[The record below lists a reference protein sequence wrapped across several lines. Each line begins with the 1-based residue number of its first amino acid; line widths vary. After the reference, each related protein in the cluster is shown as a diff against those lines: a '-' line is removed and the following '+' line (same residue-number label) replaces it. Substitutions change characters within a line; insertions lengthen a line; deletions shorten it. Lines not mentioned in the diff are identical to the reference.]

1 MKQQVLCFGEVLWDS
16 FGDEQKPGGAPMN
29 VAMHLVQQ
37 GVNASLLSRLGN
49 DKAGQELA
57 EFLKIHSL
65 YSGLVQVDEKRPTC
79 KVEVKLDLQQQATYT
94 IPKPVSWDNIQPNE
108 MLDERI
114 KHISV
119 IVFGSLACRSKT
131 SRDTLLDLF
140 EHKMLKV
147 FDVNLRHPHYDQ
159 ATIQTLAAVAD
170 VIKMNEEE
178 ANLLI
183 GSYDEPLKDKIIEF
197 QKKFHSQTICV
208 TRGEN
213 GAIIWHDEK
222 FYEHP
227 GFNVDVVDTVGAGD
241 AFLATF
247 IAGLLNNQPME
258 QLLER
263 ACAVGAYVTTQ
274 RGANPVYDEACITEI
289 IKSLQS
295 VA

>member
-1 MKQQVLCFGEVLWDS
+1 MKQQVLCFGEVLWDT

-29 VAMHLVQQ
+29 VAMHLVRQ

-49 DKAGQELA
+49 DKDGHELA
-57 EFLKIHSL
+57 EYLKLNSL
-65 YSGLVQVDEKRPTC
+65 HSGLVQVDEKLPTC
-79 KVEVKLDLQQQATYT
+79 KVEVVLDTQHQATYT
-94 IPKPVSWDNIQPNE
+94 IPKPVSWDNIQTNE
-108 MLDERI
+108 VLAERI

-119 IVFGSLACRSKT
+119 IVFGSLACRCKA
-131 SRDTLLDLF
+131 SRNTLLDLF

-147 FDVNLRHPHYDQ
+147 FDVNLRHPHYEQ

-178 ANLLI
+178 ANVLI
-183 GSYDEPLKDKIIEF
+183 GSYNEPLKDKIIEF

-227 GFNVDVVDTVGAGD
+227 GFSVDVVDTVGAGD

-247 IAGLLNNQPME
+247 IAGLLNKQPME

-274 RGANPVYDEACITEI
+274 RGANPVYDEACITNI
-289 IKSLQS
+289 IKGLQS